1 MTTTVRLD
9 RDTERMLRQLT
20 AMRRESK
27 SQLIRRAIRSLAD
40 AELRADKP
48 VTAHEALGRLIGR
61 VDSHG
66 AQLSK
71 RTGERFTALLIERR
85 RARRSR

>member
-1 MTTTVRLD
+1 MPTAVRLD
-9 RDTERMLRQLT
+9 QETERMLREL
-20 AMRRESK
+20 AAKRRESK
-27 SQLIRRAIRSLAD
+27 SQLIRRAIRKLAD
-40 AELRADKP
+40 AELHADEP
-48 VTAHEALGRLIGR
+48 ATAHEALARLIGR

-71 RTGERFTALLIERR
+71 RTGQRFTALLIDRQ

>member
-1 MTTTVRLD
+1 MPTAVRLD
-9 RDTERMLRQLT
+9 QDTERMLREL
-20 AMRRESK
+20 AAKRRESK
-27 SQLIRRAIRSLAD
+27 SQLIRRAIRQLAD
-40 AELRADKP
+40 AELRADEP
-48 VTAHEALGRLIGR
+48 ATAHEALAQLIGR

-71 RTGERFTALLIERR
+71 RTGRRFTTLLIDRQ